1 MRISDWSSD
10 VCSSDLHAADGER
23 GHQQAGDRAEE
34 EADEGLAEDEQE
46 EREGALRQRRQHV
59 RQHRLHHHGHGQ
71 RQQQADAR
79 RDVALAETR
88 HQHQRAA
95 EPDEDQQ
102 QREGLLGKQLGK
114 HGKRRYPSAIMRSK
128 RPWEKVVRLLSMKGS
143 ISMMPTKMTMILGTK
158 VSVISWIEVSAW
170 NSAMARPSISARSM
184 TGRSESVVWGKK
196 VS

>member
-10 VCSSDLHAADGER
+10 VCSSDL
-23 GHQQAGDRAEE
+23 
-34 EADEGLAEDEQE
+34 
-46 EREGALRQRRQHV
+46 
-59 RQHRLHHHGHGQ
+59 GQ

-143 ISMMPTKMTMILGTK
+143 ISKI
-158 VSVISWIEVSAW
+158 
-170 NSAMARPSISARSM
+170 
-184 TGRSESVVWGKK
+184 GRASCRERVCQYV
-196 VS
+196 